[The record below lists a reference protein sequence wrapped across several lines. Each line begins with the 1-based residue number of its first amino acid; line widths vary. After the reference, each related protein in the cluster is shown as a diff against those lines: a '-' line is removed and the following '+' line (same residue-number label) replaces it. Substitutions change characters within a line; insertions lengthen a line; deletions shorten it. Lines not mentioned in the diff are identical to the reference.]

1 VIGECKDNL
10 LRILCVSSVVIV
22 FGVRKAAGQPMIFVT
37 TRQSGAPAMGTMEG
51 VLVPHVGEG
60 YREVE
65 VSSTQ
70 RGIMLAV
77 I

>member
-1 VIGECKDNL
+1 
-10 LRILCVSSVVIV
+10 
-22 FGVRKAAGQPMIFVT
+22 MIFVT
-37 TRQSGAPAMGTMEG
+37 PWQSGAPAMGTMEG

-60 YREVE
+60 YSEVE

>member
-1 VIGECKDNL
+1 
-10 LRILCVSSVVIV
+10 
-22 FGVRKAAGQPMIFVT
+22 MIFVT
-37 TRQSGAPAMGTMEG
+37 PWQSGEPAMGTMEG

-60 YREVE
+60 YSEVA